1 MCIVHM
7 VCTTTTT
14 KKKKKKKKKNKKKSK
29 GRKHKYTNFRKY
41 LNYTM
46 LPTDILEI
54 GIYILFYDTRKALNH
69 LFNDSL
75 LHIRIKRQMLIRR
88 KQ

>member
-7 VCTTTTT
+7 VCTI
-14 KKKKKKKKKNKKKSK
+14 KKKKEKK

-46 LPTDILEI
+46 LPTDMLEI
-54 GIYILFYDTRKALNH
+54 GIYILFYHTHKALNH
-69 LFNDSL
+69 LFNASL

>member
-7 VCTTTTT
+7 VCTTTKKRKRKKT
-14 KKKKKKKKKNKKKSK
+14 K
-29 GRKHKYTNFRKY
+29 GTKHKYTNFRRY
-41 LNYTM
+41 LSYTM
-46 LPTDILEI
+46 LPTDMLEI

-69 LFNDSL
+69 LFNASL
-75 LHIRIKRQMLIRR
+75 LHICIKRQMLIRR